1 MESTTEVIY
10 QPEIDRK
17 QKDTQILQTAILEA
31 SAQFYNM
38 IH

>member
-1 MESTTEVIY
+1 M
-10 QPEIDRK
+10 K

-31 SAQFYNM
+31 SIQFCDM